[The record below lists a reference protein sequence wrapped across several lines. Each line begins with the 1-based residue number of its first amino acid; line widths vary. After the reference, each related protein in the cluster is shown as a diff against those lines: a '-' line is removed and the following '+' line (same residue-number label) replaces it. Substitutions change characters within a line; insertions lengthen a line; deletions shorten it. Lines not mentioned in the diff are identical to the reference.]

1 MGVWVERKSMPSSA
15 DIEDLFEQLHD
26 ASERLPSDTNAKFLD
41 SRTCA
46 LVSIG
51 AAVCVDAATPTLR
64 LLVTWAMESGA
75 TEAEV
80 LGALFAVGA
89 AAGESRIVAM
99 TPRISLALGY
109 DIDDAL
115 ESN

>member
-1 MGVWVERKSMPSSA
+1 MHSRA
-15 DIEDLFEQLHD
+15 DIDYLFEQLHD
-26 ASERLPSDTNAKFLD
+26 ASERALSDTNSKFLD
-41 SRTCA
+41 SRTRA

-51 AAVCVDAATPTLR
+51 AAICVDSATPTLR
-64 LLVTWAMESGA
+64 LLVTWALDSGA

-99 TPRISLALGY
+99 TPRLSLALGY

-115 ESN
+115 EHD